1 MIIFTRKEMGVF
13 VKRKKEKKEEGIFY
27 YGIKLKI

>member
-13 VKRKKEKKEEGIFY
+13 VKKKKKKKEGIFY